1 MPPRKMSFN
10 FPFTMNGIT
19 CQNLAS
25 DKLVALSKFKEQT
38 NKFHLQ
44 TIYML
49 FVCLFVFLEGGR

>member
-1 MPPRKMSFN
+1 MSFN
-10 FPFTMNGIT
+10 FPLTMNGIT

-49 FVCLFVFLEGGR
+49 FVCLFVFFLDYMN